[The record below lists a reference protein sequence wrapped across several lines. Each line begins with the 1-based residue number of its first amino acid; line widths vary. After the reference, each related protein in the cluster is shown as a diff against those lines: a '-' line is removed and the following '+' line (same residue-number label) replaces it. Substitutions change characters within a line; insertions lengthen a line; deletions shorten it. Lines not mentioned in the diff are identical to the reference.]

1 MKIQSNPKLIALD
14 WGTSSFRGWLLD
26 GEGKVLE
33 SISADLGILKVPDQD
48 FQSVYHQQ
56 LNPWFKLHGSVPVIA
71 SGMIGSRQG
80 WVEAPYVA
88 CPSGLEE
95 LSEQLAYVPG
105 HSKGNRPLLAIVPGM
120 NHWSEGIPD
129 VMRGEETQVFGA
141 MEEEEPQMICI
152 LPGTHSKWVLTKSG
166 RIEDFMTFMSGEL
179 FAVLKDHSI
188 LGKLMQGEADDRESF
203 EKGCLQAL
211 DSSSGLL
218 SQLFSARTMGLF
230 QQVEEEGIHSYLSG
244 LILGSEL
251 KEAFSRFSSLSPT
264 ESPILK
270 LIGDGKLIDVYQRA
284 FSLAG
289 YATKTVPG
297 NPAISGLR
305 KIARLAS
312 IIE

>member
-1 MKIQSNPKLIALD
+1 LGKTVILSSRLINFSMITQSNPELIALD

-26 GEGKVLE
+26 GEGKVLD
-33 SISADLGILKVPDQD
+33 SVSADLGILKVPDQD
-48 FQSVYHQQ
+48 FQSVYYQQ

-71 SGMIGSRQG
+71 SGMISSRQG

-95 LSEQLAYVPG
+95 LSEHLAYVPG
-105 HSKGNRPLLAIVPGM
+105 NTKGNRPLMAIVPGM

-141 MEEEEPQMICI
+141 MEEEEPPMICI

-166 RIEDFMTFMSGEL
+166 RIEDFMTLMSGEL

-188 LGKLMQGEADDRESF
+188 LGKLMQGESDDMESF

-251 KEAFSRFSSLSPT
+251 KEAFSRFSS
-264 ESPILK
+264 
-270 LIGDGKLIDVYQRA
+270 
-284 FSLAG
+284 
-289 YATKTVPG
+289 
-297 NPAISGLR
+297 
-305 KIARLAS
+305 
-312 IIE
+312 

>member
-1 MKIQSNPKLIALD
+1 
-14 WGTSSFRGWLLD
+14 
-26 GEGKVLE
+26 
-33 SISADLGILKVPDQD
+33 
-48 FQSVYHQQ
+48 
-56 LNPWFKLHGSVPVIA
+56 
-71 SGMIGSRQG
+71 
-80 WVEAPYVA
+80 
-88 CPSGLEE
+88 
-95 LSEQLAYVPG
+95 
-105 HSKGNRPLLAIVPGM
+105 
-120 NHWSEGIPD
+120 
-129 VMRGEETQVFGA
+129 
-141 MEEEEPQMICI
+141 MICI

-179 FAVLKDHSI
+179 FAVLKKNSI
-188 LGKLMQGEADDRESF
+188 LGKLMQGEADDMESF

-251 KEAFSRFSSLSPT
+251 KEAFLRFSSLRST
-264 ESPILK
+264 ESSMLK
-270 LIGDGKLIDVYQRA
+270 LIGDGKLIEVYQRA

-289 YATKTVPG
+289 YSTSIVPG
-297 NPAISGLR
+297 NPAVAGLK

>member
-1 MKIQSNPKLIALD
+1 MTTQSNPKLIALD

-26 GEGKVLE
+26 GEGKVLD

-56 LNPWFKLHGSVPVIA
+56 LTPWFKLHGSVPVIA

-105 HSKGNRPLLAIVPGM
+105 HS
-120 NHWSEGIPD
+120 EGIPD

-141 MEEEEPQMICI
+141 MEEEEPPMICI

-251 KEAFSRFSSLSPT
+251 KEAFSRFSSLRPT
-264 ESPILK
+264 ESPMLK

-284 FSLAG
+284 FSFAG

>member
-1 MKIQSNPKLIALD
+1 MTTQSNPKLIALD

-26 GEGKVLE
+26 GEGKVLD

-141 MEEEEPQMICI
+141 
-152 LPGTHSKWVLTKSG
+152 
-166 RIEDFMTFMSGEL
+166 
-179 FAVLKDHSI
+179 
-188 LGKLMQGEADDRESF
+188 
-203 EKGCLQAL
+203 CLL
-211 DSSSGLL
+211 YTSPSPRDLSTSRMPSS
-218 SQLFSARTMGLF
+218 A
-230 QQVEEEGIHSYLSG
+230 
-244 LILGSEL
+244 
-251 KEAFSRFSSLSPT
+251 
-264 ESPILK
+264 
-270 LIGDGKLIDVYQRA
+270 
-284 FSLAG
+284 
-289 YATKTVPG
+289 
-297 NPAISGLR
+297 
-305 KIARLAS
+305 
-312 IIE
+312 